1 MYNTTAALLHG
12 EQIVLHEDRSS
23 RERRGEQIADAF
35 GRGRVVYLANHG
47 LVVAGRTLEEAVVTA
62 MVVEDQ
68 AQIHLAA
75 HPHGAAPMDEALLA
89 STKANH
95 ERVYVHA
102 TWAAGLPPSPTPI
115 SPRSSSGE
123 PGCWPRGSSPRVSLT
138 DS

>member
-75 HPHGAAPMDEALLA
+75 HPRGAAPMDEALLA

-102 TWAAGLPPSPTPI
+102 TWAAGL
-115 SPRSSSGE
+115 R
-123 PGCWPRGSSPRVSLT
+123 RLRVT
-138 DS
+138 DPDLAALVEW